1 MVCQFGDPMRAF
13 SVVGLPAS
21 VNYDT
26 AQYRLL
32 EAGDSLYAPPPLFY
46 KKPPPQICAEADL
59 RCAGRRANDQRR
71 MPWKEGSD
79 LLVDRSVHI
88 SLN

>member
-1 MVCQFGDPMRAF
+1 MRAF

-32 EAGDSLYAPPPLFY
+32 EAGDSLYAPP
-46 KKPPPQICAEADL
+46 QIQTTSHIPRLTCAVSGVGE
-59 RCAGRRANDQRR
+59 RPKR

>member
-1 MVCQFGDPMRAF
+1 MRAF

-32 EAGDSLYAPPPLFY
+32 EAGDSLYTPPPFY
-46 KKPPPQICAEADL
+46 KSPPTTDL
-59 RCAGRRANDQRR
+59 CRG
-71 MPWKEGSD
+71 
-79 LLVDRSVHI
+79 
-88 SLN
+88 